1 MKFNFETVKKFFMA
15 ASVLP
20 LFALGVACQPAPEV
34 DDNGGGG
41 QDDPNNGGGGG
52 STEKYEDIKVVN
64 GKVRFYL
71 SEKENSTRTITG
83 LTARDWAKSSVIM
96 NGKTYEISLT
106 DEETPRPYVEVSE
119 SGSYNA
125 TLITPNSKKWH
136 GSSTYADIK
145 LTHSQFYH
153 TSASSVKSFPMY
165 GSYSKETGNK
175 MIFND
180 GFAMVL
186 VKLKGTAKISSVK
199 VENPQDKAISGIAT
213 FMPSKGNF
221 TVSKG
226 FNFAVLNCTNKG
238 EFAALSNSKNTNFRL
253 MIAPGNYPEGLKIS
267 ICDSQRGAM
276 FVTTEPLNL
285 SAGDVHVV
293 EKSYACEEDLAFYEG
308 FDNFVWGGDIMKGSE
323 GFGFSPSATKMDIT
337 SGTELTGYE
346 DTFTEVAYDNPGSGF
361 IQPNVWD
368 QVTGKTVGEA
378 HQMSESYV
386 KSRNLADWTYAYRV
400 QEFPGYI
407 GSGIAENKGRGMINM
422 PQALCAKGIGDVAM
436 KMRFALQAGFAGAIE
451 FSIAYGGVIKS
462 AKVNGQPVE
471 VTAKNHQ
478 YREAT
483 STFTFAA
490 GSSVQIPSSV
500 AGGNQWNEL
509 ELIISGATSGT
520 KLNFQNNAQS
530 GSQLGIF
537 VDEIEFR
544 KVKDWKEGSNLR
556 VLYWNVQNGV
566 CSDQH
571 NNYDNFVKFVKKW
584 DPDVCIWCE
593 SETIYKDKSGTG
605 VGSNGT
611 KYLPDGWAQLCT
623 RYGHVYAAVGGNRDN
638 YPQTITSKY
647 PIKTIK
653 KITDTNVSGKPVSHG
668 AGHFQIEIHG
678 KKINFVTLHM
688 WPQQYNFGVSGSAA
702 QEASAAKLE
711 GDYYRQ
717 HEMQYIVDQTVNLA
731 ANANEEYWVFGGDT
745 NSHSRTDDWYRKLST
760 SNPTK
765 LITHDVVLNQTNLK
779 DVINHR
785 DCYGEKGNAWFRSR
799 IDVLYASPKMFDCIT
814 NSIMLM
820 DDWADTMGP
829 WEWYTSFR
837 DPSDHTPVLVDF
849 QL

>member
-1 MKFNFETVKKFFMA
+1 
-15 ASVLP
+15 
-20 LFALGVACQPAPEV
+20 
-34 DDNGGGG
+34 
-41 QDDPNNGGGGG
+41 
-52 STEKYEDIKVVN
+52 
-64 GKVRFYL
+64 
-71 SEKENSTRTITG
+71 
-83 LTARDWAKSSVIM
+83 
-96 NGKTYEISLT
+96 
-106 DEETPRPYVEVSE
+106 
-119 SGSYNA
+119 
-125 TLITPNSKKWH
+125 
-136 GSSTYADIK
+136 
-145 LTHSQFYH
+145 
-153 TSASSVKSFPMY
+153 
-165 GSYSKETGNK
+165 
-175 MIFND
+175 
-180 GFAMVL
+180 
-186 VKLKGTAKISSVK
+186 SVK
-199 VENPQDKAISGIAT
+199 VENPDGKMIAGIANY
-213 FMPSKGNF
+213 MPSTAKF
-221 TVSKG
+221 TVQKG
-226 FNFAVLNCTNKG
+226 FDFAVLNCTNKG
-238 EFAALSNSKNTNFRL
+238 ENVQLAPSKNTNFRL

-285 SAGDVHVV
+285 SAGDVHTI
-293 EKSYACEEDLAFYEG
+293 EKEYACEDDLAFYEG

-323 GFGFSPSATKMDIT
+323 GYGFSPSADKMGID

-346 DTFTEVAYDNPGSGF
+346 DAFAEVAYDNAGSGF

-386 KSRNLADWTYAYRV
+386 KSRNMANWTYAYRV

-407 GSGIAENKGRGMINM
+407 GSGVASNGRGMINL
-422 PQALCAKGIGDVAM
+422 PQALCAKGIGDVVM
-436 KMRFALQAGFAGAIE
+436 KFRFALQANFVGGLE
-451 FSIAYGGVIKS
+451 FSISYGGVIKAAKINGHEIELTNSMHEYRSETSKLKLVPDGNFFTTSS
-462 AKVNGQPVE
+462 A
-471 VTAKNHQ
+471 
-478 YREAT
+478 
-483 STFTFAA
+483 AA
-490 GSSVQIPSSV
+490 G
-500 AGGNQWNEL
+500 NKWNEL
-509 ELIISGATSGT
+509 EVTISGATSGT
-520 KLNFQNNAQS
+520 KLNFQNSEMS
-530 GSQLGIF
+530 GGNLGLF
-537 VDEIEFR
+537 VDAVEFR

-605 VGSNGT
+605 TST

-668 AGHFQIEIHG
+668 AGHFQIEVHG

-688 WPQQYNFGVSGSAA
+688 WPQLYNYGVSGTAA
-702 QEASAAKLE
+702 REESAAKNE

-731 ANANEEYWVFGGDT
+731 ANASEEYWIFGGDT
-745 NSHSRTDDWYRKLST
+745 NSNSRLDDWNTKYST
-760 SNPTK
+760 STRPTR

-779 DVINHR
+779 DVISSR
-785 DCYGEKGNAWFRSR
+785 DCYGEKGNVMFRSR
-799 IDVLYASPKMFDCIT
+799 IDILYASPKMFDCIT

-820 DDWADTMGP
+820 DDWADTMDP
-829 WEWYTSFR
+829 WEWHREFR

-849 QL
+849 KL